1 MINSL
6 IKCIILLP
14 YAIVMGYINA
24 LLLSKVF
31 DILKEK
37 CEKRK
42 KEIAEQYEECNWTS
56 EGVDED
62 EI

>member
-1 MINSL
+1 
-6 IKCIILLP
+6 
-14 YAIVMGYINA
+14 MGYINT

-42 KEIAEQYEECNWTS
+42 KEIAEQHEKCKWTS
-56 EGVDED
+56 EGENDDEV
-62 EI
+62 

>member
-1 MINSL
+1 
-6 IKCIILLP
+6 
-14 YAIVMGYINA
+14 MGYINA
-24 LLLSKVF
+24 MLLSKVF

-42 KEIAEQYEECNWTS
+42 KEIAEHCEECNWTS
-56 EGVDED
+56 EGEDND

>member
-6 IKCIILLP
+6 IKCVILLP

-42 KEIAEQYEECNWTS
+42 KEIVEQYEECNWNS

>member
-14 YAIVMGYINA
+14 YAIVTGYINA

-37 CEKRK
+37 YEKRK
-42 KEIAEQYEECNWTS
+42 KALAEQHEECNWTS
-56 EGVDED
+56 EGESED